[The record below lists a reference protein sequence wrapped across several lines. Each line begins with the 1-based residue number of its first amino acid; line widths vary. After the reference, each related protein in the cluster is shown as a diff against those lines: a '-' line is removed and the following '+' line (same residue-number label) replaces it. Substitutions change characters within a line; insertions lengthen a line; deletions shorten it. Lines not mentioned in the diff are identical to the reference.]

1 MVERMGNTILVID
14 DMKFNRVILSRLLED
29 EYDIQE
35 VADGQEGLDYIEKHT
50 DEVCCVLLD
59 LIMPVMGGVDF
70 LKIAARRNYLD
81 LFPVIVVTGE
91 QEMSLIQE
99 CFDYGISDFIRKPI
113 NTEFVKSR
121 VDRLVTLYR
130 DKNSFKALAEQN
142 ANTVSNQYKMLQAQA
157 TKLKETNDRIT
168 KLFGTMVEYRNL
180 EGGNHVS
187 RVQAYSRIL
196 AEQVRADYP
205 EYGLTPRLVDI
216 ITTTSALHDVGK
228 IMIPDHILLKPGK
241 LTDEEY
247 EVMKSHSIAGYDVM
261 EIAGGA
267 WDEEYLKVSREMT
280 RWHHEKYDG
289 KGYPDHLV
297 GDDIPIS
304 AQIVSLADCYDS
316 LTTDS
321 VYREAFSLEEAYYMI
336 RKGNCGVFSPKLLMV
351 FAKVKEAMEQVAVE
365 LQDKVEEIEG

>member
-1 MVERMGNTILVID
+1 MGNTILVID

-35 VADGQEGLDYIEKHT
+35 AADGQEGLDYIEKHT

-196 AEQVRADYP
+196 AEQVRTDYP